1 VAACAHSGPAPDRR
15 GVRGATLTFRPL
27 RRADFPLLARWLA
40 DPVVARWW
48 DHETSPQALERDF
61 GPSVDGRDP
70 AEMFI
75 ASVDGREFGFI
86 QRYALADEPEY
97 RAELSAICALDP
109 AAISVDYLIGEPDM
123 RGRGLGAAMIAACV
137 AGAVEVVVPVVAGN
151 VASWRALERAGFE
164 RVAEADLEPDN
175 PIDPPLHYV
184 YRQRGSSETGAPP

>member
-1 VAACAHSGPAPDRR
+1 MEREFGAC
-15 GVRGATLTFRPL
+15 
-27 RRADFPLLARWLA
+27 
-40 DPVVARWW
+40 
-48 DHETSPQALERDF
+48 
-61 GPSVDGRDP
+61 VDGRDP
-70 AEMFI
+70 TEMLV
-75 ASVDGREFGFI
+75 ACWDGRPFGLM

-97 RAELSAICALDP
+97 RAELSAICEVDP

-137 AGAVEVVVPVVAGN
+137 AGAREVVVPVVAGN

-184 YRQRGSSETGAPP
+184 YRQRGSSDTGAPP